1 VFSHVTFES
10 SGVCV
15 YKALLFFCRIGW
27 IGYFK
32 PFLRTMSP
40 EYQEYHQQLSTAF
53 HSHEETSRTE
63 MEMIEACFKSSLD
76 CWGKVCKEVKAAGF
90 RDTREEICFFREVK
104 PSFAAFIE
112 YYTFRYHAILFAPV
126 NDTLEMKR
134 FWRWEEKKMQ
144 RFYDDNR
151 EFCRYMR
158 EGDTHRDT
166 EYFLRAAVLSGST
179 HTTELIH
186 DLDAGLV
193 SPKDPL
199 VTIMKAYELYEQ
211 YIKQKLVNYFEA

>member
-1 VFSHVTFES
+1 VTFES

-15 YKALLFFCRIGW
+15 YKALLFFCRIG
-27 IGYFK
+27 IFK
-32 PFLRTMSP
+32 PFLRIMSP
-40 EYQEYHQQLSTAF
+40 EYQEYYQQLLTAF

-76 CWGKVCKEVKAAGF
+76 CWGKLCRLVKANGF
-90 RDTREEICFFREVK
+90 RDIRDEICFFREVK
-104 PSFAAFIE
+104 PSFAAYIE
-112 YYTFRYHAILFAPV
+112 YYTFRYHAILFAPS
-126 NDTLEMKR
+126 NDILGMKQ

-144 RFYDDNR
+144 RFFDDNR
-151 EFCRYMR
+151 EFCRYLR

-166 EYFLRAAVLSGST
+166 EYFIRVADRNST
-179 HTTELIH
+179 RHAGDLIH
-186 DLDAGLV
+186 DIDNELV

-211 YIKQKLVNYFEA
+211 FIKQKLLNYLEA

>member
-1 VFSHVTFES
+1 
-10 SGVCV
+10 
-15 YKALLFFCRIGW
+15 
-27 IGYFK
+27 
-32 PFLRTMSP
+32 MSP

-76 CWGKVCKEVKAAGF
+76 CWGKVCKQVKKTGF
-90 RDTREEICFFREVK
+90 RDIRDEIRFFREVK

-126 NDTLEMKR
+126 NDIRELNR

-144 RFYDDNR
+144 RFYEENG

-158 EGDTHRDT
+158 EGNTHRDT
-166 EYFLRAAVLSGST
+166 EYFLRAAILPGSRLSAD
-179 HTTELIH
+179 LIH

-193 SPKDPL
+193 SAKDPM

-211 YIKQKLVNYFEA
+211 YLKQKLVIYLEA